1 MNDEQIAR
9 GLLGMSGTVGDPAV
23 APYYPG
29 RVGDVSVAPRYVG
42 LPVDYGQQPPAG
54 NPVNLGPTQYVA
66 ADVTWFGLGS
76 TVVPASS
83 PGTALSV
90 KPLRPF
96 TPQRQY
102 HPSTIQDL
110 LVLQASIGGTN
121 IYSNTAGVP
130 VELFSEVSTAPQISW
145 PTIETSVGIDFSV
158 ANLTAVAS
166 AFRGAF
172 YGTAAR
178 R

>member
-1 MNDEQIAR
+1 MDDRQAANA
-9 GLLGMSGTVGDPAV
+9 LLGLGSVGDPTV
-23 APYYPG
+23 APFFPG

-42 LPVDYGQQPPAG
+42 LPVQFDQGQIPQQP
-54 NPVNLGPTQYVA
+54 VQLGQPNYVA
-66 ADVTWFGLGS
+66 AEVTWFGLGS
-76 TVVPASS
+76 TDIAGGGLTQVVS
-83 PGTALSV
+83 L

-110 LVLQASIGGTN
+110 LVVSASIGGTN
-121 IYSNTAGVP
+121 IYSNISGVP

-145 PTIETSVGIDFSV
+145 PTIDTSVGIDFGV
-158 ANLTAVAS
+158 VNLQAGVQP
-166 AFRGAF
+166 FRGAL

>member
-1 MNDEQIAR
+1 MNDAQAAAA
-9 GLLGMSGTVGDPAV
+9 LLGMSGSVGDPYV
-23 APYYPG
+23 SPQYPG
-29 RVGDVSVAPRYVG
+29 RVGDVNVAPRYVG
-42 LPVDYGQQPPAG
+42 LPVQYDAG
-54 NPVNLGPTQYVA
+54 GVQRDAVQIGPQQYVA

-76 TVVPASS
+76 TTIPASS
-83 PGTALSV
+83 TGFGVSI

-110 LVLQASIGGTN
+110 LVLAASIGGTN
-121 IYSNTAGVP
+121 IYSNMAGVP

-145 PTIETSVGIDFSV
+145 PTVDTSVGIDFSV
-158 ANLTAVAS
+158 ANLVAVAQP
-166 AFRGAF
+166 FRGAL